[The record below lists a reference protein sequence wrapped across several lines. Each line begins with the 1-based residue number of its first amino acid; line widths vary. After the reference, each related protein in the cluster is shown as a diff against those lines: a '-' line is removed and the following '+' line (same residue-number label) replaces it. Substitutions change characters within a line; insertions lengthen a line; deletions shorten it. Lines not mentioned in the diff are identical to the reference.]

1 MNFSNLTSQDWQHL
15 GYSTLILISLLIGL
29 NSRKALDAG
38 EVLKY
43 LGIWSGIGII
53 LIALYSYRYEF
64 SDFKNRILGEINPSF
79 AQLNE
84 DSQIVI
90 NSSQDGHFYIDAK
103 INEIDVRFMV
113 DTGASDIAINLKD
126 AQRIGIDTKNLTYN
140 LHYQTANGI
149 SSAAGIKINELEIA
163 NIKFKNLS
171 ASVNKGEMGS
181 SLLGMSFFRQLK
193 KYEFY
198 QNKLILTIF

>member
-1 MNFSNLTSQDWQHL
+1 MNLSNLTSQDWQHL
-15 GYSTLILISLLIGL
+15 GYSTLILISLIIGL
-29 NSRKALDAG
+29 NSRKAMNVSQ
-38 EVLKY
+38 VLKY

-64 SDFKNRILGEINPSF
+64 ADFKNRILGEINPSF
-79 AQLNE
+79 AQLNK

-103 INEIDVRFMV
+103 INGADVRFMV

-126 AQRIGIDTKNLTYN
+126 AQRIGIDTRNLTYN
-140 LHYQTANGI
+140 LRYQTANGI
-149 SSAAGIKINELEIA
+149 SSAAGIKIDELEIA

-171 ASVNKGEMGS
+171 ASVNNGEMGS

-198 QNKLILTIF
+198 RNKLILTI